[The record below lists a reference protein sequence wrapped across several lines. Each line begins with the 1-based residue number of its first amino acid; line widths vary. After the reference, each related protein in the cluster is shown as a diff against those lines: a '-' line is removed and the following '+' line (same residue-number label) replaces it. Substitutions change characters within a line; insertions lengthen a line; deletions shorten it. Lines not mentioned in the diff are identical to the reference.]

1 MAKVPAILRDE
12 HRSIGAIL
20 QGMEYLLRQI
30 RDRGVKV
37 DLKVFWAM
45 LYYLDTFS
53 ERVHHPKEDEYLFRR
68 VRARTRDLDQVIGDL
83 QSDHARGAQALKRL
97 EQCLARYQEGGAREF
112 PVFAREV
119 EAFVRAYWEHMSR
132 EEEQVLPVAENVLS
146 AADWAEI
153 DSAFE
158 RNVDPLV
165 AERESRDFRR
175 LFARIVDMAPPPVGI
190 GPAAGRRAAGSSRSK
205 A

>member
-12 HRSIGAIL
+12 HRSIAAIL
-20 QGMEYLLRQI
+20 QGMEYLLREI

-37 DLKVFWAM
+37 DMKVFWAM
-45 LYYLDTFS
+45 LYYLEAFP

-68 VRARTRDLDQVIGDL
+68 VRGRTRDLDQVIEDL
-83 QSDHARGAQALKRL
+83 QSDHARGAQSLKRL

-112 PVFAREV
+112 PAFAREV
-119 EAFVRAYWEHMSR
+119 EGYVRAHWEHMSR
-132 EEEQVLPVAENVLS
+132 EEEQVLPVAEKLLS
-146 AADWAEI
+146 VADWADI

-158 RNVDPLV
+158 HDIDPLV

-175 LFARIVDMAPPPVGI
+175 LFARIVDMAPPPIGVG
-190 GPAAGRRAAGSSRSK
+190 PVAGRRAAAGGRSK